1 MNINLLERT
10 RDYVLREPSA
20 INMSEGICSTVIA
33 KKRFNHV
40 QTASCDTVGCIAG
53 TGVMINMRLIGMKLA
68 DIKSAMGSTSWWLGL
83 RDKAEAAFDIM
94 HEQADRLFFEKS
106 WPARFYN
113 RLICFNPGT
122 QEYAQVV
129 ADRIDYFIAKG
140 C

>member
-10 RDYVLREPSA
+10 RDYILREPSA
-20 INMSEGICSTVIA
+20 INMNEGICSTVIA
-33 KKRFNHV
+33 KNRFRHA

-53 TGVMINMRLIGMKLA
+53 TGVMINMRLTGMKLA
-68 DIKSAMGSTSWWLGL
+68 DIQSAMGSTWWLRL
-83 RDKAEAAFDIM
+83 RDKAVAAFDITT
-94 HEQADRLFFEKS
+94 EQARRLFLEKM
-106 WPARFYN
+106 WPNLFYN